1 MEEFFKGLFDFER
14 PTTKPRFVWF
24 FTLAFIWMVW
34 IVQKSDEVHVREQAK
49 MATASWWDRTWH
61 HDRPD
66 KEKGYVI
73 NRGIAGLLVIFC
85 ISHLIAS
92 IQTSWLQ
99 KLSQVL
105 QQRSLT
111 KQSLLLEKNS
121 EAQAMQNKTAQS
133 KKELIVRLGSIDQ
146 FIRVLENETDSARR
160 TVALQAASSELTAL
174 SAKLATGEILPE
186 ATDTPEVQQAAKETS
201 FDLVKVGLAEDRLNR
216 DLRRMFKLSDAP
228 LALPEQRA

>member
-14 PTTKPRFVWF
+14 PTTKAGYVWF

-34 IVQKSDEVHVREQAK
+34 IVHKADEVQVREQAK
-49 MATASWWDRTWH
+49 MATASWWDRTFH
-61 HDRPD
+61 YDQPD

-73 NRGIAGLLVIFC
+73 NRGIAGLLIIFC

-99 KLSQVL
+99 RFSHFL
-105 QQRSLT
+105 QQRNFS

-121 EAQAMQNKTAQS
+121 EAQAMRNKTAHS

-146 FIRVLENETDSARR
+146 FIRVLESETAPARR
-160 TVALQAASSELTAL
+160 TVALQAASAELTAL
-174 SAKLATGEILPE
+174 SAKLATGEILSE

-201 FDLVKVGLAEDRLNR
+201 FDLVKAGLAEDRLNR

-228 LALPEQRA
+228 LALPEARV

>member
-24 FTLAFIWMVW
+24 FTLSFIWMVW
-34 IVQKSDEVHVREQAK
+34 IVQRADEVHATEKAK
-49 MATASWWDRTWH
+49 LASAPWYSRAWN
-61 HDRPD
+61 HDQPD

-85 ISHLIAS
+85 ISHLISS
-92 IQTSWLQ
+92 IQTSSLQ
-99 KLSQVL
+99 KLSQFL

-121 EAQAMQNKTAQS
+121 EAQAMLNKAAQS

-146 FIRVLENETDSARR
+146 FIRVLENETDPARR

-174 SAKLATGEILPE
+174 SAKLATGEIIPE

-201 FDLVKVGLAEDRLNR
+201 FDLAKVGLAEDRLNR

-228 LALPEQRA
+228 QALPEARV